1 VSDSQIYIDHD
12 GRRWIVTEILRTR
25 PIAAIDGPGIEY
37 AVIRF
42 ESEGDE
48 LFARDT
54 SPEREGDQ
62 RNTDQLERLF
72 KKAHRA

>member
-1 VSDSQIYIDHD
+1 VSESQIYIDHD

-48 LFARDT
+48 LFTRDT
-54 SPEREGDQ
+54 APAHGAWSPEELD
-62 RNTDQLERLF
+62 RLF
-72 KKAHRA
+72 RRAHRA